1 MGPRALHHQAAAL
14 RREQKGRQRRP
25 AAQLMKFDVGVCHV
39 WAASAINCPIVYLF
53 MFLYVFALLRVAES
67 RRNVVDGV
75 LHVVVCVC
83 VVCVSHGCHVTDAL
97 LLLLV

>member
-1 MGPRALHHQAAAL
+1 MGPRALHHEAAAL

-25 AAQLMKFDVGVCHV
+25 AAQLMTVPVKFGAKFDVGVCHV

-53 MFLYVFALLRVAES
+53 MYLYVFALLRVADS

-75 LHVVVCVC
+75 SHVVVCVC
-83 VVCVSHGCHVTDAL
+83 VWCVCRMAVT
-97 LLLLV
+97 